1 MATVFIPYEDGLR
14 RDEDGLCRNEDGRR
28 HDKAPK
34 SVLDIRIRP
43 LIFLLQAVL
52 RQFRFSGMSV
62 FIFFTCRKNC
72 LYPLPADSVFSIVSE
87 TGLAA

>member
-43 LIFLLQAVL
+43 LIFLL
-52 RQFRFSGMSV
+52 
-62 FIFFTCRKNC
+62 
-72 LYPLPADSVFSIVSE
+72 
-87 TGLAA
+87 